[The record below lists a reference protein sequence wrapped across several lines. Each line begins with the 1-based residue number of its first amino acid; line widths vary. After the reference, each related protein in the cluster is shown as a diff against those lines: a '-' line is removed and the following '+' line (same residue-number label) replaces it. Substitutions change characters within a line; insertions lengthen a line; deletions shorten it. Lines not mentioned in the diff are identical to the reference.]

1 MYLPFL
7 LLGQYG
13 WMGFLAFAVPNVLG
27 CAAFGYVLRRE
38 DAAAL
43 RQRLGGWT
51 RAFTLV
57 TIAFQCWFAGA
68 MLPWP
73 VAIAVIPGGLLLGSQ
88 LGSRGWLTA
97 AVAAAVV
104 TVACFTTAFTTPI
117 MQFMQFMQ
125 IMQFTQLPWQ
135 GTLPEEGLFFL
146 APAIALGFLACP
158 YLDLTFHR
166 ALEESPSKHSFA
178 IFGAAFACTL
188 LGIATIWNPQ
198 SLSVPVSMG
207 LVVLWSVQ
215 MAFTIGAHARE
226 SWFPLNAAFRTK
238 RTALL
243 ALCFVALGAG
253 WIMRLPAEGSLGS
266 LDEAYTRWLVF
277 YGLVFPFFLLFR
289 LRGVPTSWSWLAIA
303 ASLPCYELGFIRH
316 ETIWLILPLGLLV
329 VLLIARLAKDGVKE
343 NNAS

>member
-57 TIAFQCWFAGA
+57 TIAFQCWFVGA
-68 MLPWP
+68 MLPWSMAS
-73 VAIAVIPGGLLLGSQ
+73 VVLPGGLILGTLLN
-88 LGSRGWLTA
+88 SRGWLIV

-104 TVACFTTAFTTPI
+104 TAVCFTTAFTTPL
-117 MQFMQFMQ
+117 
-125 IMQFTQLPWQ
+125 TNLPWQ
-135 GTLPEEGLFFL
+135 GTLPDDGLFFL

-166 ALEESPSKHSFA
+166 ALEESPSRHAFA
-178 IFGAAFACTL
+178 IFGVAFACTL
-188 LGIATIWNPQ
+188 LGIATLWNPETG
-198 SLSVPVSMG
+198 SVELSMG
-207 LVVLWSVQ
+207 LMVLWAVQ

-226 SWFPLNAAFRTK
+226 TWSPLAAAPRTN
-238 RTALL
+238 RAVMFGV
-243 ALCFVALGAG
+243 CFVAATVG
-253 WIMRLPAEGSLGS
+253 WLMRLRAEGSLGS
-266 LDEAYTRWLVF
+266 LDDAYTRWLVF
-277 YGLVFPFFLLFR
+277 YGLLFPFFLLFR
-289 LRGVPTSWSWLAIA
+289 LRGVPTSWSWFAIA

-316 ETIWLILPLGLLV
+316 ETTWLLLPLGLLL
-329 VLLIARLAKDGVKE
+329 VLLMARLAKDGAKE
-343 NNAS
+343 NNAP